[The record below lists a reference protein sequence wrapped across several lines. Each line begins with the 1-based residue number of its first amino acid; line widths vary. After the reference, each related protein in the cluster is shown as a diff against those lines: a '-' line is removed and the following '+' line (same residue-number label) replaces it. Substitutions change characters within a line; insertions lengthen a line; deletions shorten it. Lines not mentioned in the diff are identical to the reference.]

1 MKEFNPADANLLA
14 RLAFD
19 EIQIEERLISSGI
32 PTLAISLYGK
42 TFETPIMTPAFSHL
56 PVYGEGRKNG
66 LVEYAEAAKALGA
79 VNWIGMCE
87 NDAYEEVAAVGA
99 ETVRIIKPYAD
110 LDKIR
115 DQIRFAEEHGALAVG
130 IDIDH
135 SFSSAG
141 KADLVVGETMTCL
154 SAEQIADFVSSTR
167 LPFILKGV
175 LSSRDARLALDAGC
189 RGIVVS
195 HHHGRLPYAVAPV
208 TVLPSIKKEVGD
220 GLKIFVDCS
229 VDRGADAF
237 KALALGADA
246 VSVGRAMWPV
256 LQEGGVRGLCDF
268 IEKMNDELRMCL
280 AFTACRKPSDA
291 EPSML
296 WKNGLPMG

>member
-1 MKEFNPADANLLA
+1 MKDFNPADANLLT
-14 RLAFD
+14 RRAFD

-32 PTLAISLYGK
+32 PTLDIKLFGK
-42 TFETPIMTPAFSHL
+42 TFRTPIMTPAFSHL
-56 PVYGEGRKNG
+56 PVYGEGRPNG
-66 LVEYAEAAKALGA
+66 LVEYARVAKALGA

-87 NDAYEEVAAVGA
+87 NEAYQEVASVGA

-115 DQIRFAEEHGALAVG
+115 DQIRFAEEQGAFAVG

-135 SFSSAG
+135 SFSGDG

-154 SAEQIADFVSSTR
+154 SAEQIADFVSSTS

-175 LSSRDARLALDAGC
+175 LSARDARLALDAGC

-195 HHHGRLPYAVAPV
+195 HHHGRLPYAVAPI
-208 TVLPSIKKEVGD
+208 TVLPAIKKEVGD
-220 GLKIFVDCS
+220 GLKLFVDCS

-246 VSVGRAMWPV
+246 VSVGRAMWPA
-256 LQEGGVRGLCDF
+256 LQEGGEKGLTDF
-268 IEKMNDELRMCL
+268 IEKMNGELRMCL

-296 WKNGLPMG
+296 WKNGVQMG